1 MLTLNVLTLNGIWKE
16 RVHAHKG
23 GGGGGSQIKIKTERN
38 KSVLNHTKKNKNKS
52 RLQTLQNTENTL
64 GLNKSEKG
72 IIK

>member
-1 MLTLNVLTLNGIWKE
+1 MCWPWMESGRREYMHI
-16 RVHAHKG
+16 R
-23 GGGGGSQIKIKTERN
+23 GGGSQIKIKTERN